1 MLAPCRDAFEM
12 RLVEI
17 ARPPDDVRRV
27 TGEIDDMLPSAAT
40 GLHHVAGLAPQEFL
54 QHRPDRC
61 MVAMECGCVEAAVC
75 LDRPAILAEF
85 DDIFSHG
92 FPPDLSAAEA

>member
-1 MLAPCRDAFEM
+1 MRPPGRDAFEM

-17 ARPPDDVRRV
+17 ARPPDDVRRLA
-27 TGEIDDMLPSAAT
+27 GEIDDMLPGAAA
-40 GLHHVAGLAPQEFL
+40 GLHHVAGLTHQEFL

-61 MVAMECGCVEAAVC
+61 MVAVECSCVEAAVR

-92 FPPDLSAAEA
+92 FPPDLSASEA